1 MSESVHVCM
10 CWSLCVLICMEGN
23 YGYMFVCRY
32 PHMQTCFRVC
42 VCVCVLNLDMV
53 CNVHVATNTKNC
65 CTSAGIHTCAHAC
78 VRAWVHNY
86 IHTTFCT
93 CMRTHAFRVSRWTA
107 CHRTARNEARTAP
120 SQVVRQELFVP
131 LSIQRG
137 RDI

>member
-1 MSESVHVCM
+1 MKVCM
-10 CWSLCVLICMEGN
+10 SACVGLCVCLYVWKVITDTCLFAGIRT
-23 YGYMFVCRY
+23 CRLAS
-32 PHMQTCFRVC
+32 